1 MTSPSSG
8 ALNSARISKLSDDSR
23 HSGPTSG
30 SSPDWRIW
38 LGILLTA
45 AWLLLGMNYVSANI
59 GWDNFN
65 QLPADELGSFL
76 EGAFAPLA
84 FLWLVIGYFL
94 QQREL
99 QQNSAALRAQAEEIQ
114 RTAEQAVIQSDKM
127 SQTEMHARQQAFLT
141 IAESVAQQLGT
152 ISGMLFLSSQA
163 ADEAGVVTQDEVNQ
177 LFTIRASQDN
187 AVFSRRLLQLGNEL
201 SEQDGYALF
210 YGTPIRA
217 RHSNHFV
224 FAFER
229 MMRRAS
235 ELETEEM
242 IRDTLLATAHAFL
255 YSRIKRHQANA
266 PAELADHAVT
276 GLHFNM

>member
-1 MTSPSSG
+1 
-8 ALNSARISKLSDDSR
+8 
-23 HSGPTSG
+23 
-30 SSPDWRIW
+30 
-38 LGILLTA
+38 
-45 AWLLLGMNYVSANI
+45 MNYVSANI